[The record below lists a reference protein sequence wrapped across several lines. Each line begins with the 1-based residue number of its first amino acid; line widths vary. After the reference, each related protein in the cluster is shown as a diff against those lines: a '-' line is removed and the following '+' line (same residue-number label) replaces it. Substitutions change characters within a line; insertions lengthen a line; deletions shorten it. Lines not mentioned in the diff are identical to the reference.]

1 MTKIQSQ
8 FITLE
13 NHPVHLL
20 VAGNNDNP
28 PVVLLHGARFTAET
42 WREIG
47 TLELLAKSG
56 YRAVAVDLPGFGQ
69 SEQSENNPNTW
80 LGKLLDEL
88 ELSSPIIISPSMSGR
103 FSLPLLISSPD
114 RIKGFI
120 AVAPV
125 GIPQYQ
131 SQFTSIHTPIL
142 AIWGAN
148 DRVVPLK
155 NGEALVADQRGKL
168 VVLPEAGHPSY
179 MSDPDGF
186 HKAVLEF
193 LATIDK

>member
-1 MTKIQSQ
+1 MTKIESK

-13 NHPVHLL
+13 NHPVHML
-20 VAGNNDNP
+20 VAGDEDDP

-42 WREIG
+42 WRKIG
-47 TLELLAKSG
+47 TLETLAQAG

-69 SEQSENNPNTW
+69 SEEFASNPDTW
-80 LGKLLDEL
+80 LGDLFDKLG
-88 ELSSPIIISPSMSGR
+88 LSSVVVLSPSMSGR
-103 FSLPLLISSPD
+103 FSLPLLVTTPERLS
-114 RIKGFI
+114 GFI

-125 GIPQYQ
+125 GIPQFQ
-131 SQFTSIHTPIL
+131 SRLSSIHTPIL

-168 VVLPEAGHPSY
+168 IVLPDAGHPSY

-193 LATIDK
+193 LATVDK

>member
-1 MTKIQSQ
+1 MTKIESK

-13 NHPVHLL
+13 SHPVHLL
-20 VAGNNDNP
+20 VTGDEDGL

-69 SEQSENNPNTW
+69 SEQSDNDPNTW
-80 LGKLLDEL
+80 LGDLLDTIG
-88 ELSSPIIISPSMSGR
+88 LSSVVVISPSMSGR
-103 FSLPLLISSPD
+103 FSLPFLISSPD
-114 RIKGFI
+114 RVKGFI

-131 SQFTSIHTPIL
+131 SRFTSIHTPIL
-142 AIWGAN
+142 AIWGEN
-148 DRVVPLK
+148 DRVVPLS
-155 NGEALVADQRGKL
+155 NGEALIADQRGKL
-168 VVLPEAGHPSY
+168 VVLPNAGHPSY

-186 HKAVLEF
+186 HKAILDF
-193 LATIDK
+193 LSNIDK